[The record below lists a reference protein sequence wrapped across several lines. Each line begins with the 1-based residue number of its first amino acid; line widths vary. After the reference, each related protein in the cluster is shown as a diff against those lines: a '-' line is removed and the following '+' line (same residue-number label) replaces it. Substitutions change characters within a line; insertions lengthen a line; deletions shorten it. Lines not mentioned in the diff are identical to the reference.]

1 MRVVVQRA
9 SQAQVKVNG
18 VSNGSIGRG
27 LVVLVGIEDADTEA
41 DEGHRRL
48 GMAGSVD
55 WGLHRGWAGFWPVQ
69 YFGGLPIFK
78 KGAAACTDWN
88 ATLDW
93 DASAALSPAEL
104 EHVARHGLSRF
115 GCEEQ

>member
-1 MRVVVQRA
+1 MPL
-9 SQAQVKVNG
+9 VKHRNYPH
-18 VSNGSIGRG
+18 NA
-27 LVVLVGIEDADTEA
+27 LVGQDADADA

>member
-1 MRVVVQRA
+1 MHCNQT
-9 SQAQVKVNG
+9 SLFPKVG
-18 VSNGSIGRG
+18 F
-27 LVVLVGIEDADTEA
+27 DAAENDPTK
-41 DEGHRRL
+41 
-48 GMAGSVD
+48 VC
-55 WGLHRGWAGFWPVQ
+55 F
-69 YFGGLPIFK
+69 

-115 GCEEQ
+115 GCEEQLGPVR